1 MGNSLI
7 LASLLK
13 IDDTRKGISEK
24 TKYCFHTYGKYNK
37 IIFSEKKSLKD
48 LYLTNNHDFE
58 GAQIK
63 RVDHLCIGRIIAESS
78 SCSEKELITP
88 TKQFPYLLVTGIKIS
103 NIDKESYDSLA
114 ESCSKT
120 VKSFGNSANTKI
132 GLFEGLGFSDFLLIA
147 RSVKIEEAMKF
158 LLKLRN
164 NYESKKDSYA
174 FDFSHSF
181 IGSHP
186 EVSINTT
193 DALSIYDIFSLKP
206 GVHQRILDTLNLLNN
221 VDGVESSPLCLF
233 GEHDFLINQSDYQVI
248 QRSIEFFED
257 ILEPVDQII
266 GLKVTDSIDQKSE
279 VEKIIKKTEKILDK
293 RCENNSELSEIF
305 REVCKEL
312 KQLSNS
318 DEGYKNQSVLS
329 NLEVLISLIEEAQT
343 SLIFDS
349 YLLKELMS
357 IVSSFF
363 LLIKLSFIQVNSN
376 FENKRTYYL
385 AATESIKKGIQ
396 DLTKLIKYWS
406 MGNKP
411 TLSRPST
418 NIIPFSGSA
427 TKITY
432 MYTIILNIFEE
443 LFEKH
448 LSEKIVT
455 FITIGYTEETR
466 TNALFQFIQK
476 EAQEEDL
483 GRLLSIE
490 ISLEEFFEIRDG
502 IMLLFHELGH
512 ALPLNRGE
520 RNRVLLK
527 IFFEEILM
535 RFFYV
540 IFNPSDRLKLDYHK
554 NEHLNESQIRDI
566 VSKITRYFCL
576 NTVKVVSNYIEKE
589 HADIFKNVGDDEL
602 SIFAKEVENK
612 YLFQDSN
619 TENQFDYRGI
629 LTKCHSGIVG
639 NSSESIADLK
649 KIAGGQDSITPE
661 LIAGKFSIPLELI
674 SNINDINLFFN
685 DLCILF
691 SDQRYHSGISSK
703 VKGQKEKFARSI
715 DEIIKN
721 FNQSESA
728 NEDQGACEK
737 NINRVSF
744 VNFMMG
750 LFRSAQ
756 SLISEV
762 KSDYIM
768 VRLLNLSKDQY
779 KILLRS
785 HPDCRLSRED
795 EERQD
800 KDRLDILE
808 LIDAFDKNPKK
819 KSKKNIQKLFG
830 VLPNERISSYLNS
843 CDSKLNPFMNNEI
856 IMKCRDF
863 CKTSHDIDVDIDFM
877 NSIILAAGGN
887 DD

>member
-1 MGNSLI
+1 
-7 LASLLK
+7 
-13 IDDTRKGISEK
+13 
-24 TKYCFHTYGKYNK
+24 
-37 IIFSEKKSLKD
+37 
-48 LYLTNNHDFE
+48 
-58 GAQIK
+58 
-63 RVDHLCIGRIIAESS
+63 
-78 SCSEKELITP
+78 
-88 TKQFPYLLVTGIKIS
+88 
-103 NIDKESYDSLA
+103 
-114 ESCSKT
+114 
-120 VKSFGNSANTKI
+120 
-132 GLFEGLGFSDFLLIA
+132 
-147 RSVKIEEAMKF
+147 
-158 LLKLRN
+158 
-164 NYESKKDSYA
+164 
-174 FDFSHSF
+174 
-181 IGSHP
+181 
-186 EVSINTT
+186 
-193 DALSIYDIFSLKP
+193 
-206 GVHQRILDTLNLLNN
+206 
-221 VDGVESSPLCLF
+221 
-233 GEHDFLINQSDYQVI
+233 
-248 QRSIEFFED
+248 
-257 ILEPVDQII
+257 
-266 GLKVTDSIDQKSE
+266 
-279 VEKIIKKTEKILDK
+279 
-293 RCENNSELSEIF
+293 
-305 REVCKEL
+305 
-312 KQLSNS
+312 
-318 DEGYKNQSVLS
+318 
-329 NLEVLISLIEEAQT
+329 
-343 SLIFDS
+343 
-349 YLLKELMS
+349 
-357 IVSSFF
+357 
-363 LLIKLSFIQVNSN
+363 
-376 FENKRTYYL
+376 
-385 AATESIKKGIQ
+385 
-396 DLTKLIKYWS
+396 
-406 MGNKP
+406 
-411 TLSRPST
+411 
-418 NIIPFSGSA
+418 
-427 TKITY
+427 
-432 MYTIILNIFEE
+432 
-443 LFEKH
+443 
-448 LSEKIVT
+448 
-455 FITIGYTEETR
+455 
-466 TNALFQFIQK
+466 
-476 EAQEEDL
+476 
-483 GRLLSIE
+483 
-490 ISLEEFFEIRDG
+490 
-502 IMLLFHELGH
+502 
-512 ALPLNRGE
+512 
-520 RNRVLLK
+520 
-527 IFFEEILM
+527 M

-619 TENQFDYRGI
+619 TENQFDYREI

-661 LIAGKFSIPLELI
+661 LIAEKFSIPLELI

-715 DEIIKN
+715 DGIIKN